1 MARPRCKIN
10 ELVGESCRRQRRE
23 RSPYCTDKCK
33 KRYHYIKNKKKK
45 KPEPSGKSSTNRG
58 QHYKDFVTLYAQKIE
73 DKVFTHQ
80 QVADLMDI
88 GRVTVTEMY
97 AAYREDKAILEAQQ
111 DWEIAEE
118 TKKS

>member
-73 DKVFTHQ
+73 DKVFGP
-80 QVADLMDI
+80 AI
-88 GRVTVTEMY
+88 VTLYLVLNSCINNSLVFGS
-97 AAYREDKAILEAQQ
+97 R
-111 DWEIAEE
+111 
-118 TKKS
+118 